1 MMYHKILENSNYKF
15 CLNQINELEKDRIY
29 CRHGLDHF
37 FTVAKISMIL
47 AKESG
52 IDADENIIFGAALL
66 HDLGRYDIAADNHEA
81 ISCQLAKKILPDCGY
96 NTVEIEKIVELISS
110 HRGRYSISKIQELR
124 KTKQLDLKACF
135 RIADQISRKCFECQA
150 IDTCKWKEEEK
161 LHFEIVQLQG
171 ET

>member
-1 MMYHKILENSNYKF
+1 MMYHRILENSNYKF

-81 ISCQLAKKILPDCGY
+81 ISCQLAEKILPDCGY
-96 NTVEIEKIVELISS
+96 NTIEIGKIVELISS

-124 KTKQLDLKACF
+124 KTKQLDLKECF
-135 RIADQISRKCFECQA
+135 RIADQISRKCFECKA